1 MGWTWLIEPSSS
13 RGFMWWQPLQCLSFC
28 GFSTSGDHQL
38 LELCRGGGFAG
49 QQTSW
54 VPLLLGKGCWH
65 KRGVPSRGGGG
76 STKTYIWTRLSKC
89 PWLGWLSWGAASPC
103 WADCCTHRYS
113 CIRVDSILPA
123 AAMSLNQQERSL
135 VWDKNHQ
142 CHLAGRM
149 LELCWLWGRAWKSGR
164 NAVLPKCAVL

>member
-1 MGWTWLIEPSSS
+1 MAL
-13 RGFMWWQPLQCLSFC
+13 
-28 GFSTSGDHQL
+28 
-38 LELCRGGGFAG
+38 A
-49 QQTSW
+49 
-54 VPLLLGKGCWH
+54 LLGVISFWSCAVVEDLQDRRQAGCLCCWA
-65 KRGVPSRGGGG
+65 RAVGTREVCPAGGEEDPQRHISG
-76 STKTYIWTRLSKC
+76 TRLSKC

-103 WADCCTHRYS
+103 WADCCTHRFS

-149 LELCWLWGRAWKSGR
+149 LELCWLWGRAWKLGR